1 MVHGRRAK
9 GRPFFLI
16 LLDVMAWLYPAM
28 SNTRHEILGSS
39 PRMTRIA

>member
-16 LLDVMAWLYPAM
+16 LLDVMAWLDPAI
-28 SNTRHEILGSS
+28 STLRHTRHGILGQA
-39 PRMTRIA
+39 RG